1 MRVLELCEYQGN
13 TVRVLGE
20 YSESVGGIPLRMSEV
35 YESTGGIG

>member
-1 MRVLELCEYQGN
+1 MEVFELCEYQGN

-20 YSESVGGIPLRMSEV
+20 YGESVGGILLRMSKV